1 MAVRTICHCL
11 AQPRFDR
18 DHCRACAQMMC
29 TKMDAGYKYA
39 QDPDRVLSVEDAV
52 RR

>member
-1 MAVRTICHCL
+1 MAVRTICHFL
-11 AQPRFDR
+11 AKPRIGR
-18 DHCRACAQMMC
+18 DQRRACAQMMC